1 MASGSRSSRDA
12 KAVSGTGAAPARP
25 GPPDM
30 TPITERVRVG
40 VREPPLPSDA
50 LAMLRRRGADRLD
63 LLTRA
68 DAVRRAR
75 FGDQVHLCGIAALRL
90 GGCAEDC
97 AFCAQSARHAA
108 GLPPK
113 PMMPPRAVLRAAREA
128 EQHGADHFG
137 LVTSGRSLS
146 DRAFRAALEAV
157 ELVAAQTRLVPCAS
171 MGALTPERARA
182 LVEAGCGRY
191 NHNLETSER
200 FFGHL
205 CTTHRYGDRLATLE
219 AARAAGLQLCCG
231 GIIGVGET
239 VEDRVDLA
247 VALRDLAPAVIPVNI
262 LVPIPGT
269 PLAETPRL
277 DPMDILATVAM
288 VRLVNPRAIV
298 TVAGGRE
305 HALGP
310 RQDQMFHAGANG
322 LIVGNYLT
330 TTGRPAADDLA
341 MIRALGLTVARD
353 AG

>member
-1 MASGSRSSRDA
+1 VASGSRSSRDA
-12 KAVSGTGAAPARP
+12 KAVSGTGAAPART

-30 TPITERVRVG
+30 TPTSERVQVG
-40 VREPPLPSDA
+40 VREPLPPSDA
-50 LAMLRRRGADRLD
+50 LAMLRRRGPERLD
-63 LLTRA
+63 LLNRA
-68 DAVRRAR
+68 EAVRRAR
-75 FGDQVHLCGIAALRL
+75 FGDRVHLCGIAALRR

-97 AFCAQSARHAA
+97 AFCAQSARYAT
-108 GLPPK
+108 GVPPE

-157 ELVAAQTRLVPCAS
+157 ELVAARTRLVPCAS
-171 MGALTPERARA
+171 MGALTPRRARA

-200 FFGHL
+200 FFGRL
-205 CTTHRYGDRLATLE
+205 CTTHGYGDRLATLE

-239 VEDRVDLA
+239 FEDRVALA
-247 VALRDLAPAVIPVNI
+247 VALRDVAPTAIPINV

-269 PLAETPRL
+269 PLAETPPL
-277 DPMDILATVAM
+277 DPMDVLATVAM
-288 VRLVNPRAIV
+288 VRLVNPGAIV
-298 TVAGGRE
+298 TMAGGRE

-310 RQDQMFHAGANG
+310 RQDWMFRAGANG
-322 LIVGNYLT
+322 LVVGNYLT

-341 MIRALGLTVARD
+341 MIRALGLIVAGD
-353 AG
+353 AA